1 MSKPEEILAP
11 SGNGT
16 DATTV
21 VVFTLTTTA
30 RNAALPRGYYGNFIR
45 VIPVGANMYW
55 YLAKGTTGGA
65 AASAAVA
72 TAASNTGS
80 ASGATG
86 ATVGSYLAN
95 GAERQVLC
103 PNANADETV
112 YICWV
117 GDAAGTFMQVEKSSG
132 KPMTN
137 SDP

>member
-1 MSKPEEILAP
+1 MSKPDEILAP
-11 SGNGT
+11 SGDGT
-16 DATTV
+16 NATTV
-21 VVFTLTTTA
+21 DVFTLTTTA
-30 RNAALPRGYYGNFIR
+30 RNAPLPRGFYGNFVRI
-45 VIPVGANMYW
+45 IPVGANMYW
-55 YLAKGTTGGA
+55 FLAKGTTGGA

-72 TAASNTGS
+72 AAASNTGS
-80 ASGATG
+80 NSGSTG

-117 GDAAGTFMQVEKSSG
+117 GDGAGTFMQVEKSSG

-137 SDP
+137 ADP

>member
-1 MSKPEEILAP
+1 MSKSDEALAP

-16 DATTV
+16 DATTIL
-21 VVFTLTTTA
+21 VFTLTTTA
-30 RNAALPRGYYGNFIR
+30 RNAVLPRGLYGNWIR

-72 TAASNTGS
+72 TAASTTGS
-80 ASGATG
+80 ATGATG

-95 GAERQVLC
+95 GLERERLC
-103 PNANADETV
+103 PNANADESV
-112 YICWV
+112 YLCWV
-117 GDAAGTFMQVEKSSG
+117 GDGAGTFLQVEKSSG

-137 SDP
+137 SEA